1 MRLGTWWRGA
11 RAGVLRPIFV
21 IALATTI
28 GAAAVQARP
37 GGAKTLTVER
47 IYSAPSLS
55 GYLTEGIEWSPD
67 SKRVSYFGQGRSGL
81 EMWTTDA
88 ATGERKVLVKA
99 DVLAAAMPPEKTSA
113 IQSTGL
119 GRVQAENYQWS
130 PAGDA
135 LLFIGGSRLVLLD
148 LKTMASKALVTG
160 ANDVEDP
167 KFSPDGKWVSFV
179 RDANLYV
186 VNAATAETRALT
198 TGGSEEILKGQLD
211 WLYPEELDVAT
222 AYWWSPDSS
231 KIAYYEMDERPV
243 TRYPDHGHEFVC
255 RRDGVHALPAGGRGE
270 SDRARGRR
278 AG

>member
-21 IALATTI
+21 VALAAML

-130 PAGDA
+130 PDGRCAAFHRRQQAGSARSEDDGVEGAGDRRERRRRPEVFA
-135 LLFIGGSRLVLLD
+135 GRQMGELR
-148 LKTMASKALVTG
+148 ARR
-160 ANDVEDP
+160 EP
-167 KFSPDGKWVSFV
+167 V
-179 RDANLYV
+179 RR
-186 VNAATAETRALT
+186 E
-198 TGGSEEILKGQLD
+198 
-211 WLYPEELDVAT
+211 
-222 AYWWSPDSS
+222 
-231 KIAYYEMDERPV
+231 
-243 TRYPDHGHEFVC
+243 
-255 RRDGVHALPAGGRGE
+255 RRDR
-270 SDRARGRR
+270 
-278 AG
+278 

>member
-99 DVLAAAMPPEKTSA
+99 DVLAAAMPPEK
-113 IQSTGL
+113 
-119 GRVQAENYQWS
+119 
-130 PAGDA
+130 
-135 LLFIGGSRLVLLD
+135 
-148 LKTMASKALVTG
+148 
-160 ANDVEDP
+160 
-167 KFSPDGKWVSFV
+167 
-179 RDANLYV
+179 
-186 VNAATAETRALT
+186 
-198 TGGSEEILKGQLD
+198 
-211 WLYPEELDVAT
+211 
-222 AYWWSPDSS
+222 
-231 KIAYYEMDERPV
+231 DERDSIDRPGP
-243 TRYPDHGHEFVC
+243 R
-255 RRDGVHALPAGGRGE
+255 AGGKLPMV
-270 SDRARGRR
+270 ARGRCAAFHR
-278 AG
+278 RQQAGSARPEDDGV